1 MVGCSAAP
9 KERVVVS
16 VKPVCP
22 VVKPVCI
29 GKDDVLTEET
39 AYQIEANEKGRSKL
53 CGPPPRCKKSS

>member
-1 MVGCSAAP
+1 MFP

-16 VKPVCP
+16 AKPVCP

-39 AYQIEANEKGRSKL
+39 AQQIEANELGRTKL
-53 CGPPPRCKKSS
+53 CGPPPRCKKV